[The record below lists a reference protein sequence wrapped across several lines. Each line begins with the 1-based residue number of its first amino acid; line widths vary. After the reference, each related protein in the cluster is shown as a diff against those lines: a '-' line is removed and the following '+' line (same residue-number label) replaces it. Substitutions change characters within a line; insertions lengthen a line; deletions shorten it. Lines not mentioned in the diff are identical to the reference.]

1 MASRRF
7 GITKQEISESDSD
20 SEDKDNQD
28 KQNTFMPVKKTN
40 SDEGITSP
48 PADSMSSAE
57 EYQATEEKVSE
68 AELLGL
74 PYPYFYHTW
83 PSFLFDKTAN
93 VKEVFHIDDSN
104 VEKDE
109 NIYVWNNQLNNSG
122 NENFTNFF
130 DQHNK
135 YGNSLQN
142 YYTVV
147 NQSGNLPENWT
158 SSDRINISD
167 ITPIYLQ
174 KCENIMST
182 LLFMPLDQCH
192 DFRGGRTADST
203 SWVTMS
209 RKGVLKSSVTPQEIQ
224 QGITSDI
231 YSNDFMNTL
240 VNTSFSGIKDIVGIM
255 VIGDDSFKLLQQSE
269 FFVDE
274 NINFQNIMSQLG
286 ISVTIASEIYMN
298 CNPGGNRIELPIN
311 GKKAYVS
318 FLGFTSDGWDKGMH
332 DVWSMNEKK
341 HIFSIK
347 IDRISKTG
355 PDVNVVYSG
364 NKITEFENI
373 VPCYEII
380 YKNMNETGFIN
391 DYTFNNERINSR
403 NLDSLFEEDNFNAL
417 YENLLSE
424 VYRTKGEIHVEEPED
439 EKAGGFGPDDP
450 DSSLEH
456 TDAES
461 QSDAAT
467 IDSNNGSSQNTDA
480 ESQSDVAT
488 IDSNNGSASDSN
500 NEEAKEDFLY
510 RGAAYRFY
518 GVRAPDS
525 RLLSQLSPIKR
536 SLNLSYENIFIEV
549 LKKISKNINPQIHSS
564 FAYPEITDIS
574 ITNET
579 EKLNETEQLNDRI
592 NQVNALFK
600 SNQGNILSEYPTSYD
615 ETKYNELE
623 QLQDT
628 TSNNEKFI
636 VKQFGTVNDMN
647 IAPTIDR
654 VMNSLN
660 CSDNCD
666 IINVDSQDDEEN
678 IPDDIN
684 KLYPYRFQLV
694 SGVLDS
700 SLQGG
705 ENMPEYFP
713 PEIDIFMTIFD
724 NQGQLQGIIIRMTFL
739 EKILRNSSNTKNS
752 AEVFSHFTYIGFD
765 EIDIT
770 PISRQL
776 GDNWKLNPEKYPL
789 ALKQLLDYVIKNT
802 AFVLARSED
811 LVTKFDTKLIDGN
824 YRNWYYY
831 YSDNVGPSVS
841 EGINN
846 VVIRI
851 FNGSL
856 GVIKDDNTDISES
869 IVKVAQKIYAHCPL
883 KTIFTPSVRTLIMDR
898 SYAFESIFL
907 LRIKYIGDKSRCT
920 DSLFLNRNKFA
931 ECMQIT
937 GDENAYF
944 TALINGA
951 STIFSPPSKFA
962 LYFAPYFTYGD
973 VNSEGKF
980 LLNLPIYKE
989 TLLKGESPTGFKPTS
1004 KGKSK
1009 KPPDT
1014 SGAIPVDSPFIVNE
1028 VEKLWTNAT
1037 NLIKYIKDNLLGTY
1051 ADCLMDTENF
1061 EVKIRQQDDVKQ
1073 KSNNIT
1079 KVRYNIT
1086 LYESCYTGMKNK
1098 YQELINSKNKL
1109 IDKLNELNV
1118 SLPGEGLPYVTEY
1131 YDNLINQLRNV
1142 LTDSNYT
1149 VQPVE
1154 LSDHDYNYI
1163 KNYVM
1168 SSLNHSIEEMNTTL
1182 KTSPLKKVGENLPSF
1197 IQEYTEMRDKF
1208 TALEN
1213 PNELFGLLYDFNK
1226 YYRNKILPS
1235 SVRDDIPWD
1244 QYIYKIY
1251 GFVSSLKD
1259 INSIILPLA
1268 NQCRKKYDDQVEK
1281 YNSLDIK
1288 SYLAELEILKPTK
1301 KKSPASAPAILQ
1313 GTVPDPLHAAK
1324 SKQKK
1329 TESAPAN
1336 LQTVQPAAAA
1346 KVTKSKQKKTDAIA
1360 QAIMQE
1366 TVQPAA
1372 KAPIS
1377 DESKQT
1383 PLFSLSN
1390 NTKRTNLFTPQNA
1403 DDSDDDTTG
1412 AEVAPPAKA
1421 AIGIRQSSRIKSK
1434 GGGSIDQESY
1444 RKNQIYILKQF
1455 SDLIKSNDT
1464 TFKDLITSDKSN
1476 IEYTNIDNIDKYCV
1490 SLLMLQ
1496 NYSYFKGYQPQLESI
1511 QSILSDISVLDEEKT
1526 PLNEVI
1532 GMRNHYSPIIN
1543 NYVEIEYLQMSAADY
1558 VLGMNGCELLD
1569 GEYAVYELFNGCQ
1582 ISYYILDFIMN
1593 SLISVNSPQN
1603 IFLNGTTSKNFGVIS
1618 QIFDIIDNIDVDRM
1632 YTYYN
1637 LDKNKEQINS
1647 SPNFSSEEKS
1657 LFKEQISTVNS
1668 YEYLSLF
1675 FIKYCN
1681 DFLMSLTGNRLN
1693 YSTDGLLYNHTSLLN
1708 ELSSDGFNNLVD
1720 NFNSININL
1729 NQNTKDIILKLVNL
1743 SETEDLNAYIKNVID
1758 IVSPIVNMSSQ
1769 RALLHY
1775 VNPNY
1780 LQNQSQSFVTV
1791 KSQTEGTLKN
1801 RNIKKHKNTKKNK
1814 KKNKKRTISK
1824 ITNKRKQYTR
1834 KN

>member
-1 MASRRF
+1 MAVRRF
-7 GITKQEISESDSD
+7 GMTSVKVSSESDSEV
-20 SEDKDNQD
+20 EDN
-28 KQNTFMPVKKTN
+28 KQITVPPNKPI

-48 PADSMSSAE
+48 PADTMSSAQ
-57 EYQATEEKVSE
+57 EYHEQEVGATEEKVSE
-68 AELLGL
+68 EELLGL

-83 PSFLFDKTAN
+83 PSFLFEKTEN

-104 VEKDE
+104 VKKKDD
-109 NIYVWNNQLNNSG
+109 NVYVWNNQLNNSG
-122 NENFTNFF
+122 NENYTNFF

-158 SSDRINISD
+158 SSDRINISN

-209 RKGVLKSSVTPQEIQ
+209 KKGVLKSNVKQSEIQ
-224 QGITSDI
+224 QGIISNI

-240 VNTSFSGIKDIVGIM
+240 VNTSFSGMKDIVGIM
-255 VIGDDSFKLLQQSE
+255 VIGDDSFKLLQQSQ
-269 FFVDE
+269 FFVHG

-286 ISVTIASEIYMN
+286 ISVTIASDIYMN
-298 CNPGGNRIELPIN
+298 CNPGGNRKEFVIN

-347 IDRISKTG
+347 IDRISKSG
-355 PDVNVVYSG
+355 ADVNVVYSG

-380 YKNMNETGFIN
+380 YKNMDKTGFIN
-391 DYTFNNERINSR
+391 GYTFNGQTINSR
-403 NLDSLFEEDNFNAL
+403 NLNSLFEEENFNAF

-424 VYRTKGEIHVEEPED
+424 LYRTKGEIHVEEPED
-439 EKAGGFGPDDP
+439 DKAGGFGPDDP
-450 DSSLEH
+450 VSSDEH
-456 TDAES
+456 
-461 QSDAAT
+461 
-467 IDSNNGSSQNTDA
+467 TDA

-488 IDSNNGSASDSN
+488 IDSNNGSSQNTDGESQSTDGESQSTDGESQSDAATIDSN
-500 NEEAKEDFLY
+500 KEDFLY

-525 RLLSQLSPIKR
+525 KLLSQLSPVDR

-549 LKKISKNINPQIHSS
+549 LKKISKNIYPQIHSS

-574 ITNET
+574 IS
-579 EKLNETEQLNDRI
+579 NETEQLNDRI
-592 NQVNALFK
+592 NEVNALFK
-600 SNQGNILSEYPTSYD
+600 ANQSDILIKYPTSYD

-654 VMNSLN
+654 VINSLN

-666 IINVDSQDDEEN
+666 IINVDSQEDEEI
-678 IPDDIN
+678 IPNDIN

-724 NQGQLQGIIIRMTFL
+724 NEGALQGIIIRMTFL
-739 EKILRNSSNTKNS
+739 ETILRNSSNTKNS
-752 AEVFSHFTYIGFD
+752 AKAFSHFTYIGFD

-770 PISRQL
+770 SISTQL

-802 AFVLARSED
+802 AFVLAKSED

-851 FNGSL
+851 FNGTL
-856 GVIKDDNTDISES
+856 GVIKDDNTDVSES
-869 IVKVAQKIYAHCPL
+869 IVKVAQKIYAHCPFL
-883 KTIFTPSVRTLIMDR
+883 NSIFTPSVRTLSMDR

-931 ECMQIT
+931 ECLQIT

-962 LYFAPYFTYGD
+962 VYFAPYFTYGD

-989 TLLKGESPTGFKPTS
+989 TLLKGESPTGFKSIS

-1009 KPPDT
+1009 KTDT
-1014 SGAIPVDSPFIVNE
+1014 SVVIPIVSPFIVKQG
-1028 VEKLWTNAT
+1028 EKLWEKAKELTNF
-1037 NLIKYIKDNLLGTY
+1037 IKDFLPGAYAVCLGI
-1051 ADCLMDTENF
+1051 AENF
-1061 EVKIRQQDDVKQ
+1061 EVNIRQQDDDKI
-1073 KSNNIT
+1073 KTKNINEAR
-1079 KVRYNIT
+1079 KNISF
-1086 LYESCYTGMKNK
+1086 YESFYTEMGNK
-1098 YQELINSKNKL
+1098 YKEVLIYKDQLLGVLNSL
-1109 IDKLNELNV
+1109 ME

-1131 YDNLINQLRNV
+1131 YSNLINQLSNV

-1163 KNYVM
+1163 KNYVI
-1168 SSLNHSIEEMNTTL
+1168 SSLNHSIEEMN
-1182 KTSPLKKVGENLPSF
+1182 KTMEDSKNPQNVYQLLPSF
-1197 IQEYTEMRDKF
+1197 IQEYTKMRNKF
-1208 TALEN
+1208 TVLED
-1213 PNELFGLLYDFNK
+1213 PKELFGLLNELND
-1226 YYRNKILPS
+1226 YYRVKILPS
-1235 SVRDDIPWD
+1235 TIKSNISWD
-1244 QYIYKIY
+1244 EYINKIY

-1259 INSIILPLA
+1259 MNSFILPVA
-1268 NQCRKKYDDQVEK
+1268 DQCRKNYDDQVEK
-1281 YNSLDIK
+1281 YNSLNIK
-1288 SYLAELEILKPTK
+1288 SYQVELETFKKPK
-1301 KKSPASAPAILQ
+1301 KTPASAPAILE
-1313 GTVPDPLHAAK
+1313 TVPPAAK
-1324 SKQKK
+1324 SKKPV
-1329 TESAPAN
+1329 SAPAAISAKSEQIPAEAPVIKQARRN
-1336 LQTVQPAAAA
+1336 LV
-1346 KVTKSKQKKTDAIA
+1346 SK
-1360 QAIMQE
+1360 
-1366 TVQPAA
+1366 P
-1372 KAPIS
+1372 
-1377 DESKQT
+1377 
-1383 PLFSLSN
+1383 
-1390 NTKRTNLFTPQNA
+1390 NL
-1403 DDSDDDTTG
+1403 DDSDDDMPPVAEG
-1412 AEVAPPAKA
+1412 ATSIIPQGNSLAKASKPPAKA
-1421 AIGIRQSSRIKSK
+1421 VQPPAIPQAARKSSRESK
-1434 GGGSIDQESY
+1434 PSSKLSLGGGSIDQESY

-1543 NYVEIEYLQMSAADY
+1543 NYVEIEYLQMSVADY

-1569 GEYAVYELFNGCQ
+1569 GEYTVYELFNGCQ
-1582 ISYYILDFIMN
+1582 ISYYILEFIMN

-1618 QIFDIIDNIDVDRM
+1618 QLFDIIDNIDVYMM
-1632 YTYYN
+1632 YIYYN

-1647 SPNFSSEEKS
+1647 STKFSSEEKS
-1657 LFKEQISTVNS
+1657 LYNEQISTVNG
-1668 YEYLSLF
+1668 YEYLCLF

-1681 DFLMSLTGNRLN
+1681 GFLISLTGNRLN
-1693 YSTDGLLYNHTSLLN
+1693 YSTDGLLYNYSSLLN
-1708 ELSSDGFNNLVD
+1708 ELSSDGFNSLVD
-1720 NFNSININL
+1720 KFNGININL
-1729 NQNTKDIILKLVNL
+1729 NQNIQDIILKLVNL

-1758 IVSPIVNMSSQ
+1758 IVTSIGNMSSPMNRDES
-1769 RALLHY
+1769 RAILHY
-1775 VNPNY
+1775 VNPNS

-1791 KSQTEGTLKN
+1791 KSQTAGTLKN

-1814 KKNKKRTISK
+1814 KRNKKRTISK
-1824 ITNKRKQYTR
+1824 ITNKRKQHTR